1 MKMIGLIGSL
11 GSIWL
16 VLAISAVVA
25 QPSSSPSPVLDSEGR
40 PLERGVEYY
49 INPAITDNGG
59 RFTLINRNDS
69 CPFYVGQENVSGP
82 EGFPVIFTPFAEE
95 DTLIRENRDFR
106 IAFSAFTICVQSNA
120 WMVGETDP
128 ETERRL
134 IVIRQDKSE
143 LSTRNYFRIVKAA
156 VGGNIYEISWCPT
169 DVCPTCKFNCG
180 TAGGLVENGKRL
192 LALDGSVLPVTFER
206 NAA

>member
-1 MKMIGLIGSL
+1 MKMIGLISSL

-25 QPSSSPSPVLDSEGR
+25 QPSFSPSPVLDSEGR

-59 RFTLINRNDS
+59 RFTLINRNNS

-82 EGFPVIFTPFAEE
+82 KGFPVTFTPFAEE
-95 DTLIRENRDFR
+95 DTVIWENRDFR
-106 IAFSAFTICVQSNA
+106 IAFSAATICVQSTA
-120 WMVGETDP
+120 WKVGETDP

-134 IVIRQDKSE
+134 IVTGVDQSG
-143 LSTRNYFRIVKAA
+143 LSTGNYFRIVKAA

-169 DVCPTCKFNCG
+169 DVCPICRFICG

-206 NAA
+206 NA